1 MLHTLNVRNADVVDQ
16 FIFIKRRA
24 KMTVGGCTLFIMIL
38 IIIASMVTA
47 AGISMNTGVGWAL
60 SIVIGIIISIGVLYG
75 IHWYY
80 GNTQS
85 GKRAMKSQ
93 QSNFE
98 EGLERTVRVY
108 DIEGDLIQE
117 YSGKFDIDY
126 DAERIIFDDDNGKRH
141 VIYYSTATVI
151 IDEK

>member
-1 MLHTLNVRNADVVDQ
+1 
-16 FIFIKRRA
+16 
-24 KMTVGGCTLFIMIL
+24 MTVGGWALFIFIFML
-38 IIIASMVTA
+38 IVCM
-47 AGISMNTGVGWAL
+47 
-60 SIVIGIIISIGVLYG
+60 VIGAGVSLNSGTGWVLSVIIGIFMSAVVLCG
-75 IHWYY
+75 MHWYY

-85 GKRAMKSQ
+85 GKRAMKTQ

-117 YSGKFDIDY
+117 YSGKFDVDY
-126 DAERIIFDDDNGKRH
+126 DAERIIFDDNNGKRH

>member
-1 MLHTLNVRNADVVDQ
+1 
-16 FIFIKRRA
+16 
-24 KMTVGGCTLFIMIL
+24 MTVGGWALFVLIL
-38 IIIASMVTA
+38 ITI
-47 AGISMNTGVGWAL
+47 VGM
-60 SIVIGIIISIGVLYG
+60 VIGAGVTMSSGTGWVLSAIIGILISAGVLYG
-75 IHWYY
+75 MHWYY
-80 GNTQS
+80 NNTQS

-117 YSGKFDIDY
+117 YSGKFDVDY

>member
-1 MLHTLNVRNADVVDQ
+1 MTIGGWLLFGCIFLVIV
-16 FIFIKRRA
+16 FIAIA
-24 KMTVGGCTLFIMIL
+24 VGAT
-38 IIIASMVTA
+38 SSSA
-47 AGISMNTGVGWAL
+47 AGWVISMF
-60 SIVIGIIISIGVLYG
+60 IGLVLTIGVLFG
-75 IHWYY
+75 MRWYY

-85 GKRAMKSQ
+85 GKRAMKTQ

-117 YSGKFDIDY
+117 YSGKFDVDY
-126 DAERIIFDDDNGKRH
+126 DAERIIFDDNTGKRH

>member
-1 MLHTLNVRNADVVDQ
+1 
-16 FIFIKRRA
+16 
-24 KMTVGGCTLFIMIL
+24 MTVGGWVVFIFIL
-38 IIIASMVTA
+38 ILIVCAVTGAGLAMDSGAGWAIAVTIGFIIS
-47 AGISMNTGVGWAL
+47 AGI
-60 SIVIGIIISIGVLYG
+60 LYG
-75 IHWYY
+75 MHWYY

-98 EGLERTVRVY
+98 EGLDRSVRIY

-117 YSGKFDIDY
+117 YSGKFDVDY

-141 VIYYSTATVI
+141 IIYYSTATVI

>member
-1 MLHTLNVRNADVVDQ
+1 
-16 FIFIKRRA
+16 
-24 KMTVGGCTLFIMIL
+24 MTVGGWALFIFIL
-38 IIIASMVTA
+38 MLIVCMVIGAGVSMSSGT
-47 AGISMNTGVGWAL
+47 GWAL
-60 SIVIGIIISIGVLYG
+60 SFIIGIIISAGVLCAM
-75 IHWYY
+75 HWYY

-85 GKRAMKSQ
+85 GKRAMKTQ

-117 YSGKFDIDY
+117 YSGKFDVDY

-141 VIYYSTATVI
+141 IIYYSTATVF

>member
-1 MLHTLNVRNADVVDQ
+1 
-16 FIFIKRRA
+16 
-24 KMTVGGCTLFIMIL
+24 MTVGGWVLFLFIFT
-38 IIIASMVTA
+38 IIAAIVVAT
-47 AGISMNTGVGWAL
+47 GISMSSGTGWAL
-60 SIVIGIIISIGVLYG
+60 SIVVGIVISVGVLCG
-75 IHWYY
+75 MRWYY

-98 EGLERTVRVY
+98 EGLDRTVRVY
-108 DIEGDLIQE
+108 DIKGDLIQE
-117 YSGKFDIDY
+117 YSGKFDVDY
-126 DAERIIFDDDNGKRH
+126 DAERIIFDDDKGKRH

>member
-1 MLHTLNVRNADVVDQ
+1 
-16 FIFIKRRA
+16 
-24 KMTVGGCTLFIMIL
+24 MTVGGWFLFGFIFLCIVITIVAVAITSDSTAGWVISL
-38 IIIASMVTA
+38 IIGLVLI
-47 AGISMNTGVGWAL
+47 
-60 SIVIGIIISIGVLYG
+60 IGAFLGM
-75 IHWYY
+75 HWYY

-85 GKRAMKSQ
+85 GKRAMKTQ

-117 YSGKFDIDY
+117 YSGKFDVDY

-141 VIYYSTATVI
+141 IIYYSTATVI